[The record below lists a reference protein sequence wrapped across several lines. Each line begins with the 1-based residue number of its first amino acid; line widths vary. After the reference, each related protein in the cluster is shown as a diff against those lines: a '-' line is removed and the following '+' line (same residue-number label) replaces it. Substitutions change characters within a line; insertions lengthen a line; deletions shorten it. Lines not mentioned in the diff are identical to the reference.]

1 VDTLRS
7 CLIGILAAFF
17 FASANVAAVSNEANP
32 VLRHPLTSAAQPT
45 IHRVLVK
52 LRANAASAAST
63 GRAQAKAATLD
74 AQAQAQSFAQAQ
86 ALAARVSLTLRQ
98 SREIT
103 AGLHALQVEPAPGE
117 SIAATLARL
126 QSDPD
131 VEYAVPDERR
141 YPHAVPNDPLF
152 AGQWYLQNAQP
163 SAIDAE
169 TAWDTTNGRSDLVI
183 ADVDTGIRYD
193 HPDLNSSTINRL
205 LPGYDF
211 ISDPV
216 VANDGDG
223 RDADASDPGDWVT
236 SADLQKPEFTNCS
249 VSNSSWH
256 GTRVVGILGA
266 IANNATG
273 VTGITWQGRILPVRA
288 LGKCGGL
295 DSDILDG
302 MRWAAGLHVAGVPD
316 NPYPAQVINL
326 SLGATGACTA
336 AQQQVVNEIVA
347 KGVLIVVSAG
357 NEGGPVDS
365 PANCTGVAGVA
376 GLRNVGTK
384 VGFSSLGPE
393 VALSAPGG
401 NCVNPSGACLFSL
414 DTTSNTGTM
423 GPVASTYTDQTNPNL
438 GTSFSA
444 PMVSAIAGLM
454 ASVNGNL
461 QPAQLIARLKEGSK
475 AFPAPA
481 GVTACHVPANSS
493 DLQQAE
499 CACTTQ
505 TCGAG
510 MANAPG
516 AVNAALRPIAAVAV
530 PVNVAGGQ
538 NVMLQGMGSAAACG
552 HSISNYAWTDVTNQS
567 IAIQGANT
575 STATVVAPTSGNFTV
590 RLTVTDDAGRMD
602 TADVIV
608 SSAAATSSAP
618 ANAMNTLGCPKPV
631 TVAVSPTSASLEV
644 GGTQTFTP
652 TVGNTL
658 NTAVTWQVNGVVGG
672 NTTVGTVTAG
682 GVYTAPSAVPSPA
695 TVTVTAVSAAD
706 TTKTASAQVTVTP
719 MITVSVSPASATVT
733 EASGSQMFTAT
744 VANTSNPA
752 VTWQVN
758 GVSGGNTTVG
768 TISSTGMYTAPSSV
782 PSPATVTVTA
792 VSAADTARS
801 GTAQV
806 TISPAASAATTSAS
820 GGASGGKSG
829 GGDMDGLTLL
839 AAALAAGAAA
849 WRRRR
854 PATGALQADL
864 E

>member
-7 CLIGILAAFF
+7 GLIGILAAFF
-17 FASANVAAVSNEANP
+17 FASANVAAVSNESNP
-32 VLRHPLTSAAQPT
+32 VLRHPAVVDTQPT

-52 LRANAASAAST
+52 LRASAASSAPT
-63 GRAQAKAATLD
+63 GRAQAKAITRD
-74 AQAQAQSFAQAQ
+74 SQTQAQSLALAQ
-86 ALAARVSLTLRQ
+86 ALTARLSLTLRQ

-103 AGLHALQVEPAPGE
+103 NGLHAMQIEPAPGE

-126 QSDPD
+126 QSDPA

-152 AGQWYLQNAQP
+152 TGQWYLQNAQP
-163 SAIDAE
+163 SAIDAQ
-169 TAWDTTNGRSDLVI
+169 TAWDTSTGRSDLVI

-193 HPDLNSSTINRL
+193 HPDLNSSTLDRL

-211 ISDPV
+211 VSDPV

-236 SADLQKPEFTNCS
+236 SADLSKSEFTNCT
-249 VSNSSWH
+249 VSDSSWH

-266 IANNATG
+266 ISNNSTG
-273 VTGITWQGRILPVRA
+273 VTGVTWQGRILPVRA

-302 MRWAAGLHVAGVPD
+302 MRWAAGLHVTGVPD
-316 NPYPAQVINL
+316 NPYPAQIINL
-326 SLGATGACTA
+326 SLGGTGSCTA
-336 AQQQVVNEIVA
+336 AQQQVVTELVA
-347 KGVLIVVSAG
+347 KGVLIVASAG

-365 PANCTGVAGVA
+365 PANCNGVAGVA

-384 VGFSSLGPE
+384 VGFSSLGPQ
-393 VALSAPGG
+393 VSLSAPGG
-401 NCVNPSGACLFSL
+401 NCVNSSGACLFSL
-414 DTTSNTGTM
+414 DTTSNTGTT
-423 GPVASTYTDQTNPNL
+423 GPVASTYTDQTNSNL

-444 PMVSAIAGLM
+444 PMVAAIAGLM

-475 AFPAPA
+475 TFPAPA

-493 DLQQAE
+493 DLQTAE
-499 CACTTQ
+499 CACTTS

-530 PVNVAGGQ
+530 PVGVTAGQ
-538 NVMLQGMGSAAACG
+538 NVTLQGMGSVAACG
-552 HSISNYAWTDVTNQS
+552 HSISGFSWTNVTNQNN
-567 IAIQGANT
+567 AIQGANT
-575 STATVVAPTSGNFTV
+575 STATVVAPSSGNYTV
-590 RLTVTDDAGRMD
+590 RLTVTDDAGKTD

-608 SSAAATSSAP
+608 SSAAATSSGP

-644 GGTQTFTP
+644 GGSQTFTP

-658 NTAVTWQVNGVVGG
+658 NTVVTWQVNGVAGG

-682 GVYTAPSAVPSPA
+682 GVYTAPSAVPSPE
-695 TVTVTAVSAAD
+695 TVTVTALSAAD
-706 TTKTASAQVTVTP
+706 PTKSASAQVTVTP
-719 MITVSVSPASATVT
+719 MITVAVSPANPSVAV
-733 EASGSQMFTAT
+733 SGSQMFSAT
-744 VANTSNPA
+744 VVNTSNTVVA
-752 VTWQVN
+752 WQVN
-758 GVSGGNTTVG
+758 GVVGGNSTVG
-768 TISSTGMYTAPSSV
+768 TISTAGMYTAPTSV
-782 PSPATVTVTA
+782 PSPATVTITA
-792 VSAADTARS
+792 ISAADTARS

-806 TISPAASAATTSAS
+806 TVTPAASAAAT
-820 GGASGGKSG
+820 SG
-829 GGDMDGLTLL
+829 GGGSSGGSSGGGALDGLTLL
-839 AAALAAGAAA
+839 AVALGTLAAA

-854 PATGALQADL
+854 PAVV
-864 E
+864 EE

>member
-1 VDTLRS
+1 MDTLRS

-17 FASANVAAVSNEANP
+17 FASANVAAVGNESNP
-32 VLRHPLTSAAQPT
+32 VLRHPVTNTEQPT

-52 LRANAASAAST
+52 LRANSASTAAS
-63 GRAQAKAATLD
+63 GRAQSKAATRD
-74 AQAQAQSFAQAQ
+74 AQAQAQSVALAQ
-86 ALAARVSLTLRQ
+86 ALTARLSLTLRQ
-98 SREIT
+98 SREI
-103 AGLHALQVEPAPGE
+103 ANGLHAMQVEPVPGE

-126 QSDPD
+126 QSDPA

-141 YPHAVPNDPLF
+141 YPHAVPTDPLF
-152 AGQWYLQNAQP
+152 TGQWYLQNAQP
-163 SAIDAE
+163 AAIDAQ
-169 TAWDTTNGRSDLVI
+169 TAWDTTTGRSDLVI

-193 HPDLNSSTINRL
+193 HPDLNSSTLNRL

-211 ISDPV
+211 VSDPV

-236 SADLQKPEFTNCS
+236 QADLSKSEFTSCT
-249 VSNSSWH
+249 VSDSSWH

-266 IANNATG
+266 ISNNATG

-302 MRWAAGLHVAGVPD
+302 MRWAAGLHVTGVPD
-316 NPYPAQVINL
+316 NPYPAQIINL
-326 SLGATGACTA
+326 SLGGSGACTA
-336 AQQQVVNEIVA
+336 AEQQVVNELVA
-347 KGVLIVVSAG
+347 KGVLIVASAG

-384 VGFSSLGPE
+384 VGFSSLGPQ
-393 VALSAPGG
+393 VALGAPGG
-401 NCVNPSGACLFSL
+401 NCVNASGACLFSL
-414 DTTSNTGTM
+414 DTTSNTGTT
-423 GPVASTYTDQTNPNL
+423 GPATSTYTDQTNSNL

-444 PMVSAIAGLM
+444 PMVAAIAGLM

-475 AFPAPA
+475 PFPAPP
-481 GVTACHVPANSS
+481 GVTACHIPANSS

-499 CACTTQ
+499 CACTTS

-516 AVNAALRPIAAVAV
+516 AVGAALRPIAAVAV
-530 PVNVAGGQ
+530 PISVAAGQ
-538 NVMLQGMGSAAACG
+538 NVALQGMGSAAACG
-552 HSISNYAWTDVTNQS
+552 HSISGFSWTNVTNQNN
-567 IAIQGANT
+567 AIQGANT
-575 STATVVAPTSGNFTV
+575 STATVVAPTSGNYTV
-590 RLTVTDDAGRMD
+590 RLTVTDDAGKTD
-602 TADVIV
+602 TTDVIV

-631 TVAVSPTSASLEV
+631 TVAVSPTSASIEA
-644 GGTQTFTP
+644 GATQTFTP

-658 NTAVTWQVNGVVGG
+658 NTVVTWQVNGVTGG
-672 NTTVGTVTAG
+672 NTTVGTINAG
-682 GVYTAPSAVPSPA
+682 GVYTAPASVPSPA
-695 TVTVTAVSAAD
+695 AVTVTAVSAAD
-706 TTKTASAQVTVTP
+706 TTKSASAQVTVTP
-719 MITVSVSPASATVT
+719 MITVSVSPANPSVAV
-733 EASGSQMFTAT
+733 SSSQTFTAT
-744 VANTSNPA
+744 VANTSNMA

-758 GVSGGNTTVG
+758 GVAGGSSTVG
-768 TISSTGMYTAPSSV
+768 TVSSAGTYTAPASV
-782 PSPATVTVTA
+782 PSPATVMITA
-792 VSAADTARS
+792 VSVADTARS

-806 TISPAASAATTSAS
+806 TIAPAASAATTAGGGSS
-820 GGASGGKSG
+820 GGSSG

-839 AAALAAGAAA
+839 AVALATVAAVLRK
-849 WRRRR
+849 RRV
-854 PATGALQADL
+854 ALRGTVAVK
-864 E
+864 